1 MTKEHKTAIVVA
13 IITIIVIVI
22 VTVFRSGTSW

>member
-1 MTKEHKTAIVVA
+1 MTKEHKISIVVA
-13 IITIIVIVI
+13 IIVFIVLLI